1 MDLIEWIVVFF
12 GLGMVN
18 FIIALLGAKRFL
30 DQHTA
35 IRTSQDLDVFKQ
47 MARKQMY
54 QTLLQIVLMA
64 GMELP
69 GFIGI
74 LYKKLNFWEF
84 LLFLGLNAVYILMG
98 IYGKANEK
106 KIRSLEVEDE
116 TLLQEY
122 QSICETWVKK
132 PFPDF

>member
-12 GLGMVN
+12 GVGMVN
-18 FIIALLGAKRFL
+18 TIVALLGVKRFM
-30 DQHTA
+30 DQYTV

-54 QTLLQIVLMA
+54 QTLVQLVLMA
-64 GMELP
+64 GMEIP

-74 LYKKLNFWEF
+74 IMKKLDVWEF
-84 LLFLGLNAVYILMG
+84 LLFLGLNGVYIVIG
-98 IYGKANEK
+98 IYAKANEK
-106 KIRSLEVEDE
+106 KIQSLEVEDE

-122 QSICETWVKK
+122 QSICVSWKKK
-132 PFPDF
+132 PLPDF

>member
-1 MDLIEWIVVFF
+1 MDIMEWIVLFF

-18 FIIALLGAKRFL
+18 FIIVMLGVKRFL
-30 DQHTA
+30 NQHAA
-35 IRTSQDLDVFKQ
+35 IRTRQDLDAFKQ

-54 QTLLQIVLMA
+54 QTLIQIVFMA

-69 GFIGI
+69 GIIGI
-74 LYKKLNFWEF
+74 LMQKLTLKEF
-84 LLFLGLNAVYILMG
+84 LLFLGLNAVYIVMG

-106 KIRSLEVEDE
+106 KIQSLEVEDE
-116 TLLQEY
+116 ALLQEY
-122 QSICETWVKK
+122 QSICETWKKK